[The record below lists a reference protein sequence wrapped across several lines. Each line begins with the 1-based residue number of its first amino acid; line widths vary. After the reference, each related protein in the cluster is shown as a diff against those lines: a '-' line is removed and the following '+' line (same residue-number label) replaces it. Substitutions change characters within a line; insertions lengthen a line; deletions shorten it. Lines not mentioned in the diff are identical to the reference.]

1 MKHLLLYWKKLP
13 DKTGYLLILPFYLIF
28 FYFCFFPVLQV
39 IYNSFT
45 DYALFGTANFVGLK
59 NYTTLLHDTYFKKAI
74 ANTFLY
80 AIGSLL
86 PTMVLGFLTALLVNS
101 SIIKAKLARTLLFTP
116 HVLSMVAVSMVWL
129 LIYDPAYGYL
139 NIILRFFGFSD
150 FKWLQNPDTAL
161 FSIILM
167 SIWKGLGYNMIINL
181 SGLQNISDSYYEV
194 AMLEGASFIQ
204 KVKYVTI
211 PMMSSTTFFLFVTG
225 IIGCFNVFEQVNIM
239 TSGGPADS
247 TTTIVHQI
255 YTNGF
260 AFYKM
265 GYASAES
272 VILLL
277 IVITVTLINMIV
289 GKKYSDVEM
298 G

>member
-1 MKHLLLYWKKLP
+1 MKQLKLRWKKLP
-13 DKTGYLLILPFYLIF
+13 DKMGYLLILPFYLIF
-28 FYFCFFPVLQV
+28 LYFCLVPVLQV
-39 IYNSFT
+39 IWNSFT
-45 DYALFGTANFVGLK
+45 DYSLFGTANFVGLH
-59 NYTTLLHDTYFKKAI
+59 NYAVLLKDTYFKKAI
-74 ANTFLY
+74 INTITY

-86 PTMVLGFLTALLVNS
+86 PTMILGFVTALLVNS

-116 HVLSMVAVSMVWL
+116 HVLSMVAISMVWL
-129 LIYDPAYGYL
+129 LIYDSAYGYL
-139 NIILRFFGFSD
+139 NIILRFFGLSGI
-150 FKWLQNPDTAL
+150 KWLQNPDIAL

-167 SIWKGLGYNMIINL
+167 SIWKGLGYNMILNL
-181 SGLQNISDSYYEV
+181 AGLQSISDSYYEV
-194 AMLEGASFIQ
+194 AMLEGANFFQ
-204 KVKYVTI
+204 KVRYVTL

-225 IIGCFNVFEQVNIM
+225 LISCFNVFEQVNIM

-277 IVITVTLINMIV
+277 IVISVTLLNMKA
-289 GKKYSDVEM
+289 GKKYSDIEM